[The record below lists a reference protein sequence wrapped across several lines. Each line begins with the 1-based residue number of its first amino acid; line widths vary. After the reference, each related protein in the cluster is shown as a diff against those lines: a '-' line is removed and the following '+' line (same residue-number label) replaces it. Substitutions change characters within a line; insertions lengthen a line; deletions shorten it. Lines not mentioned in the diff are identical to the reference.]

1 MTRVLCAIDESGSPA
16 AVHAAVDYCREH
28 QAELR
33 LVGVV
38 SAKLSDSTR
47 GTAGERVRRS
57 LMVRFELDRA
67 AKAARAA
74 GVITTTT
81 LRAGN
86 AVRELLREVVAIGS
100 AEVFYVRTRGAI
112 RAALSGRP
120 RQEVVHVSVGTPVD
134 EQIAVA
140 A

>member
-16 AVHAAVDYCREH
+16 AVRAAVDYCREH

-33 LVGVV
+33 LIGVV
-38 SAKLSDSTR
+38 SVKLSDSSR

-57 LMVRFELDRA
+57 MMVRLELDRA

-74 GVITTTT
+74 GVDTTTT
-81 LRAGN
+81 LRAGS
-86 AVRELLREVVAIGS
+86 AVHELLRDVVAIGS
-100 AEVFYVRTRGAI
+100 AEVFYIRKRGAI
-112 RAALSGRP
+112 RAALTGRP
-120 RQEVVHVSVGTPVD
+120 RQEVVHVSVGTSGN